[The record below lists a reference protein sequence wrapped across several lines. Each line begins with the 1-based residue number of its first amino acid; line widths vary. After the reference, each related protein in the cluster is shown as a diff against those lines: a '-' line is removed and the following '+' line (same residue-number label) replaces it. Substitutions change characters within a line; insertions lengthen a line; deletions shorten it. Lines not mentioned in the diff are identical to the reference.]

1 MDDGHV
7 IPALNEDWSFAG
19 AKLMEWMAGLTTA
32 FLASTA
38 VEKPAV
44 WMPFLV
50 LIMIGTTLSLATLRK
65 RFPDEERGVMNL
77 LMTTC
82 GFAPPG
88 IPTPARLQPR
98 WSGGRIFTLKERA
111 LFMQLELDEIIEMAQ
126 EEPRRR

>member
-7 IPALNEDWSFAG
+7 IPALNEDWTFAG

-38 VEKPAV
+38 VEKPAH

-50 LIMIGTTLSLATLRK
+50 LIMIGTTISLATLRK

-77 LMTTC
+77 LMSTC

-88 IPTPARLQPR
+88 IPAPARVQPR
-98 WSGGRIFTLKERA
+98 WSGGRISA
-111 LFMQLELDEIIEMAQ
+111 VNQNSLFMQLNMDELIQMAQ
-126 EEPRRR
+126 EEPKRR

>member
-19 AKLMEWMAGLTTA
+19 AKLMEWMAGLTMAFLTSTA
-32 FLASTA
+32 FQ
-38 VEKPAV
+38 KPAV

-50 LIMIGTTLSLATLRK
+50 LVMIGTTLSLATLRK
-65 RFPDEERGVMNL
+65 RFPDEERGVMHL

-82 GFAPPG
+82 GFSPPG

-98 WSGGRIFTLKERA
+98 WSGGRICTLNKNSMY
-111 LFMQLELDEIIEMAQ
+111 MQLELDEIIQMAQ
-126 EEPRRR
+126 EEPRKR